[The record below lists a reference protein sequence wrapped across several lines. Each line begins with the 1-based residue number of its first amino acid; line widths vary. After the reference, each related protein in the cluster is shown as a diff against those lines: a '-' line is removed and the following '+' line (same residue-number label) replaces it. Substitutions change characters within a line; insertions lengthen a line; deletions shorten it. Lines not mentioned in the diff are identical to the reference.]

1 MRLREANKGTRRL
14 LGVALIAA
22 LLLALGGLAACGDD
36 DDQEPAEP
44 VQTAE
49 QPSDQGGQG
58 GGGQQGE
65 QTTTTQ
71 GGDDDEGEQLFAQ
84 HCETCHGPEGEG
96 GAGPSLRN
104 PQLKDA
110 QRVRDQIVK
119 GGGGMPPFG
128 DQLSDAEID
137 DLTTYVTQELAN
149 ED

>member
-1 MRLREANKGTRRL
+1 MRWREASKGTRRL
-14 LGVALIAA
+14 TGVALIVA

-49 QPSDQGGQG
+49 QPSDEGTSDQG
-58 GGGQQGE
+58 GGDQ
-65 QTTTTQ
+65 TTTQ
-71 GGDDDEGEQLFAQ
+71 GGDDSEGEQLFAQ

-96 GAGPSLRN
+96 GAGPSLQN
-104 PQLKDA
+104 PQLKDEK
-110 QRVRDQIVK
+110 RVRDQIVN

-137 DLTTYVTQELAN
+137 DLTVYVTQELAN
-149 ED
+149 E